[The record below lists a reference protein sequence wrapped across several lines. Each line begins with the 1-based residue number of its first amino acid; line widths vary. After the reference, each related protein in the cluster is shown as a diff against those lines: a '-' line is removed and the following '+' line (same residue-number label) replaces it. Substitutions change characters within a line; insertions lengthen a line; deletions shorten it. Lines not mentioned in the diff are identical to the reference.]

1 MNPKIPNL
9 QLTQMQPLQKWER
22 YFADASNASLVHQLR
37 GSYGDDAVL
46 CAQQRTRY
54 AQLLAQFGQIYG
66 DAESIVIARAPGRV
80 NLVGMHID
88 HQGGAVNPIAIKET
102 RVVAQP
108 RSDDLIVLANSD
120 RQFESRRFRVSEIT
134 PRHSVDWSSWTRELS
149 AQRQAA
155 GVSVDWSDYVK
166 AAIIA
171 LQERERGTDGGYV
184 QKLCGMNLL
193 VDSNL
198 PTAAGLSSSS
208 ALVVASAYAVIA
220 CNRLSSAG
228 ASPSHDAP
236 KILIELLGEA
246 EWYVGVRGGMGD
258 HAVIILGRC
267 RQLSHIQLSPI
278 HVEYAPFPADYRIV
292 VCHCGVEAKKSAG
305 AKNIYNERVAG
316 YAIGLLMLKRKY
328 PQIVNRVGHFR
339 DLYPEYLG
347 ISTAQLYEMLKTL
360 PIRATRAEIAGWL
373 PEHRETLEA
382 LYQSHHAEPGGYRLR
397 GVCLYGIAECERSRK
412 ALDFLRQR
420 EIHRFGQLIDLSHEG
435 DRVSVNGGMPFEP
448 DMSEAYLDTLIRLAG
463 HSDPDEREKAAL
475 YRQPGA
481 YATSCRELDELVDLV
496 RRVRG
501 VYGAGLIGAGLGG
514 CISMLVQ
521 TDAVAKLIQTLHSRY
536 YIPHGLEPFIE
547 VCTPVAGASVL
558 RLEE

>member
-1 MNPKIPNL
+1 
-9 QLTQMQPLQKWER
+9 MQPLQKWER

-37 GSYGDDAVL
+37 GSYGDDVDV

-54 AQLLAQFGQIYG
+54 AQLLNQFGQIYG

-120 RQFESRRFRVSEIT
+120 RQFESRRFRLSEIT

-171 LQERERGTDGGYV
+171 LQERERGIDGSYGR
-184 QKLCGMNLL
+184 KLCGMNLL
-193 VDSNL
+193 VDSDL
-198 PTAAGLSSSS
+198 PAAAGLSSSS

-220 CNRLSSAG
+220 CNRLRY
-228 ASPSHDAP
+228 AP
-236 KILIELLGEA
+236 EILIELLGEA

-267 RQLSHIQLSPI
+267 GQLSHIQLSPI

-305 AKNIYNERVAG
+305 AR
-316 YAIGLLMLKRKY
+316 
-328 PQIVNRVGHFR
+328 
-339 DLYPEYLG
+339 
-347 ISTAQLYEMLKTL
+347 
-360 PIRATRAEIAGWL
+360 
-373 PEHRETLEA
+373 
-382 LYQSHHAEPGGYRLR
+382 
-397 GVCLYGIAECERSRK
+397 
-412 ALDFLRQR
+412 
-420 EIHRFGQLIDLSHEG
+420 
-435 DRVSVNGGMPFEP
+435 
-448 DMSEAYLDTLIRLAG
+448 
-463 HSDPDEREKAAL
+463 
-475 YRQPGA
+475 
-481 YATSCRELDELVDLV
+481 
-496 RRVRG
+496 
-501 VYGAGLIGAGLGG
+501 
-514 CISMLVQ
+514 
-521 TDAVAKLIQTLHSRY
+521 
-536 YIPHGLEPFIE
+536 
-547 VCTPVAGASVL
+547 
-558 RLEE
+558 